1 MFKAM
6 FKAMLPSL
14 MLVLTSCGAPQQS
27 AQLPTDPTSSFRP
40 IDPVDVN
47 DYWDERWDMD
57 ADGDGKVSI
66 RELFSN
72 FPNEAVRVSVRNIDS
87 SGEMQGY
94 GASSS
99 VRGGRYEVTIDY
111 VKYRTD
117 PYVTDSKQG
126 IIVQSG
132 VGIRLR
138 ARITTFEAGLNITSL
153 FGIGAAA
160 KSGQL
165 TGTLEFETIGIGGKA
180 ISPLVPLPSEI
191 SMESIQNAMQA
202 AAAIKASMYSGEDDV
217 KIVAQVFGEKVADPS
232 VKFTPDPPAKAVPRT
247 SSTTNFPASAVELD

>member
-1 MFKAM
+1 MLKSL
-6 FKAMLPSL
+6 LPSFL
-14 MLVLTSCGAPQQS
+14 LVLTSCGSAQQS
-27 AQLPTDPTSSFRP
+27 AQLPTDPTGSFRP

-57 ADGDGKVSI
+57 ADKDGKISI
-66 RELFSN
+66 QELFGN

-99 VRGGRYEVTIDY
+99 VKGGRYEVTVDY

-117 PYVTDSKQG
+117 PHLTGEKQG
-126 IIVQSG
+126 LIVQSG

-217 KIVAQVFGEKVADPS
+217 KIVAQVFGEKSADPNVRFMPS
-232 VKFTPDPPAKAVPRT
+232 SPAKSAPPG
-247 SSTTNFPASAVELD
+247 SGPTTGEPVSVTGHE